1 VVIGRGAETGALRTA
16 LRAAAGGSG
25 GVMFLTGEAGIG
37 KSRLAAELAAE
48 ARARGAVVLAGR
60 AVPAGGASPYRPL
73 TEALLQALR
82 SGADRVGE
90 VLAPW
95 RAPLRAIVPSLDGA
109 EGQDGGKDLGGYSPA
124 VRGEAVLRLLR
135 RLAGPPGCLLLV
147 LEDLHWADPDTLAVL
162 EYLSDNLAAE
172 PVLCVATCRDE
183 PASPASELMARL
195 HARRAAGRLALG
207 RLSPAEVAAMV
218 RACLPAAGDDVIA
231 RVQRHADGIP
241 FLVEESLAAP
251 GVPRSF
257 ADGVRARLAG
267 LAGPER
273 LVLHTAALLGRQ
285 FDWQL
290 LPQAT
295 GLPADTVAAALEH
308 GMRVQLLAVDDGTF
322 RFRHMLTREAVTAGL
337 LPPRRV
343 ALAARALAA
352 LEAAQPG
359 LPGAAGDLAA
369 ELAIQAGEP
378 GRAGVLLTESGRS
391 ALGRG
396 ALATA
401 ASALRHAADLLTD
414 PHLRAE
420 AETLLVEALAL
431 AGQVDEAMRIGD
443 RLIAQ
448 LTPGGTDAIR
458 RAGIHLKL
466 AHAAVDGTRWTTA
479 RRHIGIVRDLL
490 AAAPEPGL
498 AAQAAVLDAEV
509 AVAGDEPGRARVL
522 AESALG
528 SAAASPEIRCRAL
541 ELLGRVRRVSDLD
554 GARAAFEQALSTADA
569 AGLALWRLRALHELG
584 TIEMFERAGDTR
596 LSQAQRLAGELGAAS
611 TGAVIGLQLTAAAM
625 FRFDLDAAGRHA
637 ESALEASTRL
647 GLGQTRAIVLVFR
660 AEICAL
666 RRDAAEMERYIAQA
680 ISAAPGDPEIE
691 GSALAGARAMLALLN
706 GDTPRAMDALR
717 RGVAILDSG
726 PPGGPAHYRGLWP
739 LLLAAHGEDTAAEA
753 ISHAR
758 AIGLTVNRANRGL
771 LGYADAILA
780 GRVGDGSRATDL
792 AASADLDLQH
802 YPVWA
807 DLARL
812 IAAEPALLQ
821 GWGQPRPWLEAAAAV
836 FGRHQLEPLA
846 ARCRQLLARP
856 QPTRWSRLGITDR
869 QADVL
874 RLVASGIS
882 NKEIAARL
890 HLSPRTVEKHV
901 ENLLRLTA
909 AQSRT
914 QLVVLAGPETD

>member
-1 VVIGRGAETGALRTA
+1 
-16 LRAAAGGSG
+16 
-25 GVMFLTGEAGIG
+25 
-37 KSRLAAELAAE
+37 
-48 ARARGAVVLAGR
+48 
-60 AVPAGGASPYRPL
+60 
-73 TEALLQALR
+73 
-82 SGADRVGE
+82 
-90 VLAPW
+90 
-95 RAPLRAIVPSLDGA
+95 
-109 EGQDGGKDLGGYSPA
+109 
-124 VRGEAVLRLLR
+124 
-135 RLAGPPGCLLLV
+135 
-147 LEDLHWADPDTLAVL
+147 
-162 EYLSDNLAAE
+162 
-172 PVLCVATCRDE
+172 
-183 PASPASELMARL
+183 
-195 HARRAAGRLALG
+195 
-207 RLSPAEVAAMV
+207 MV

-267 LAGPER
+267 LTGPER

-285 FDWQL
+285 FDWRL

-343 ALAARALAA
+343 ALAGRALAA

-490 AAAPEPGL
+490 AAGPEPGL

-637 ESALEASTRL
+637 ESALEASTPARARTDPGHRARL
-647 GLGQTRAIVLVFR
+647 P
-660 AEICAL
+660 
-666 RRDAAEMERYIAQA
+666 RRDMRAAAGRRRDGTLHR
-680 ISAAPGDPEIE
+680 PGHLGRLPATRK
-691 GSALAGARAMLALLN
+691 SKAVRWPGARAMLALLN

-739 LLLAAHGEDTAAEA
+739 LLLAAHGED
-753 ISHAR
+753 H
-758 AIGLTVNRANRGL
+758 GG
-771 LGYADAILA
+771 G
-780 GRVGDGSRATDL
+780 GD
-792 AASADLDLQH
+792 
-802 YPVWA
+802 
-807 DLARL
+807 
-812 IAAEPALLQ
+812 
-821 GWGQPRPWLEAAAAV
+821 QPRP
-836 FGRHQLEPLA
+836 GD
-846 ARCRQLLARP
+846 RP
-856 QPTRWSRLGITDR
+856 DR
-869 QADVL
+869 QPGQPGTPRL
-874 RLVASGIS
+874 RRRDPGRPGRRRIPRHRPGGGGRPRPAALSG
-882 NKEIAARL
+882 L
-890 HLSPRTVEKHV
+890 
-901 ENLLRLTA
+901 
-909 AQSRT
+909 
-914 QLVVLAGPETD
+914 G